1 MGLFS
6 FFKKKDKKTQT
17 VDENLNQENLSADEG
32 TAQDDKAV
40 SYDTDTSADN
50 TGVAQS
56 SEQKTVEDG
65 KNLQADDS
73 DDKEISKF
81 TQEHAAFENVEL
93 VAQSIEEKDHDLKVS
108 FNDEL
113 REHEHSVQHSH
124 TDNYDDKVEIKED
137 ESSKLAEADS
147 AVSEAA
153 IIEILEDEEQTQEIK
168 ETQTEDNTDTKDSA
182 DIKEI
187 VADNDESVSDAKEPF
202 DTDTAPEDTSSD
214 SDEIKISS
222 DDKQDEKGEEESVA
236 PLAMFSGAGDKSSI
250 AKESEDEVKESF
262 FSRLKKT
269 RDSLAF
275 GISSLIKGRKID
287 DDLYEELE
295 TALLTADLGVDTTFE
310 IIDRL
315 KEESRIKELHDAE
328 LLKKNL
334 HRTLCKILDPCA
346 APLDVE
352 PTENTPFVILMV
364 GVNGAGKTTTIGKLA
379 QKYKESGKKVM
390 LAAGDTFRAAAVE
403 QLKEWGKRIEVPV
416 VAQQTG
422 SDSASVLYDALSSA
436 RSKGIDVLI
445 CDTAGRLQ
453 NKDNLMDELKKI
465 VRVMKKIDENVP
477 QEVMLVL
484 DAATGQNAVS
494 QAKIFSEAVNV
505 TGITL
510 TKLDGT
516 AKGGVIFALADKF
529 KIPIRYV
536 GIGEKAKDLREFSV
550 EPFVDA
556 LLKEDK

>member
-187 VADNDESVSDAKEPF
+187 VADNDESVSDVKEPF

-352 PTENTPFVILMV
+352 STENTPFVILMV

-436 RSKGIDVLI
+436 RSKGVDVLI

>member
-17 VDENLNQENLSADEG
+17 VDENLNQENLSVDEG

-40 SYDTDTSADN
+40 YYDTDTSADN
-50 TGVAQS
+50 TDVAQS

-187 VADNDESVSDAKEPF
+187 VADNDESVSDVKEPF

-334 HRTLCKILDPCA
+334 HRTLCKILEPCA

-352 PTENTPFVILMV
+352 STENTPFVILMV